1 MFSYV
6 IVGTNDLEKSLPFY
20 DTFLKEL
27 GSKRLKETPRGAFYG
42 NGKGP
47 MLAVMKPFDGNQ
59 ATVGNGSMIALNV
72 ANPEEINRLHALA
85 LTLGAVDEGAPGV
98 RLGTFYCAYFR
109 DLDGNK
115 FNLFCMA

>member
-1 MFSYV
+1 MLSYA

-20 DTFLKEL
+20 DQIIKEL
-27 GSKRLKETPRGAFYG
+27 GGQRLKDSPRGAFYG
-42 NGKGP
+42 DGKGP
-47 MLAVMKPFDGNQ
+47 MLAVMKPFDGNP
-59 ATVGNGSMIALNV
+59 ATIGNGSMIALNV
-72 ANPEEINRLHALA
+72 SSPKEIDRIHALA
-85 LTLGAVDEGAPGV
+85 LSLGAKDEGAPGV